1 MLEECHSSILECVF
15 VCPKSL
21 VIEFSFVSLH
31 FSALGLLLRMCI
43 CMVGRREKGLKEFV
57 LCLGP
62 CQFLFG
68 LLGEF
73 FCWGGGRASLVVSIW
88 ERLGSSQI
96 INFKIRLHLL
106 RPECQKNCNY
116 LLTFTRG

>member
-43 CMVGRREKGLKEFV
+43 CMVGRREKGLKELWCYAWVHVSF
-57 LCLGP
+57 CLGYWVN
-62 CQFLFG
+62 
-68 LLGEF
+68 F
-73 FCWGGGRASLVVSIW
+73 FVGGGGGGTS
-88 ERLGSSQI
+88 
-96 INFKIRLHLL
+96 
-106 RPECQKNCNY
+106 
-116 LLTFTRG
+116 